1 MRATVCWMLWGW
13 LAKEII
19 QVFIKTRKSKRFER
33 RLWIAVIVIPESM
46 YLIFFTNYKLVV
58 WK

>member
-19 QVFIKTRKSKRFER
+19 QVFIKTRKSKRFEH

-46 YLIFFTNYKLVV
+46 YLIFFTNYKPVV